1 MRPRFARIA
10 VRIVPRVQVREGMA
24 VPQLAPRLRWGLVG
38 GGEDSQ
44 IGGTHRIGAWVD
56 GAFELVAG
64 ALDVDPARGRAYAQR
79 LGVAPE
85 RAYGTWQEMLAGE
98 RDRDDRP
105 DLVTVATPNRSH
117 FEIAKAFL
125 EAGCHVLCEKPL
137 TTTVEDGEA
146 LVAVAREAGRILAV
160 NYGYSGYPLVRHM
173 RAMVAR
179 GDLGTV
185 RLVFAEFAHGFY
197 AGADDQDNPR
207 VRWRFD
213 PAQAGASAVYA
224 DQGIHAQ
231 HLACFVTGQSIRSVT
246 ADFASMVAGRRLEDD
261 AMVSF
266 RMSGGAVAR
275 LWATG
280 LAIGRMHG
288 LTLAVY
294 GEKGGL
300 DWAQEQP
307 NQLRWTPLD
316 EPTRT
321 LERGAQGLSASAD
334 RASRVTIGHPEGM
347 PLAFANIYAD
357 LAEAIRARQDGRA
370 PDPLALDYPSGE
382 DGVHSLRVIRA
393 AVESAGAG
401 GARVDV

>member
-1 MRPRFARIA
+1 MS
-10 VRIVPRVQVREGMA
+10 VE
-24 VPQLAPRLRWGLVG
+24 RLGWGLVG

-44 IGGTHRIGAWVD
+44 IGGTHRIGARLD

-64 ALDVDPARGRAYAQR
+64 ALDIDPERGRAFAER
-79 LGVAPE
+79 LGVARE
-85 RAYGTWQEMLAGE
+85 RAYGTWREMLAGE
-98 RDRDDRP
+98 RNHPERP
-105 DLVTVATPNRSH
+105 DLVTVATPNDTH
-117 FEIAKAFL
+117 FEIARSFL

-137 TTTVEDGEA
+137 TTTVEDAEA
-146 LVAVAREAGRILAV
+146 LVATARRTDRILAV

-179 GDLGTV
+179 GDLGRV

-197 AGADDQDNPR
+197 ADAGDRDNPR

-213 PAQAGASAVYA
+213 PAQAGTSAVYA

-231 HLACFVTGQSIRSVT
+231 HLACFVTGQEIRSAS
-246 ADFASMVAGRRLEDD
+246 ADFASMVEGRALEDD

-266 RMSGGAVAR
+266 RMTGGALCR

-300 DWAQEQP
+300 QWAQEQP
-307 NQLRWTPLD
+307 NQLRWTPLN
-316 EPTRT
+316 EAVRT
-321 LERGAQGLSASAD
+321 LERSGRGLSPEAE
-334 RASRVTIGHPEGM
+334 RASRVTVGHPEGM
-347 PLAFANIYAD
+347 PLAFGNVYAD
-357 LAEAIRARQDGRA
+357 LAEVIRARGEGRA
-370 PDPLALDYPSGE
+370 PDPLALAYPTAE
-382 DGVHSLRVIRA
+382 DGLHSLRVIRA
-393 AVESAGAG
+393 VVASAATG
-401 GARVDV
+401 GAWVDVQRASLTDVRREPP

>member
-1 MRPRFARIA
+1 MP
-10 VRIVPRVQVREGMA
+10 VPRLG
-24 VPQLAPRLRWGLVG
+24 WGLVG

-44 IGGTHRIGAWVD
+44 IGGTHRIAAGVD

-64 ALDVDPARGRAYAQR
+64 ALDADPARGRAFARR
-79 LGVAPE
+79 LGVAE
-85 RAYGTWQEMLAGE
+85 DRAYGTWREMLAGE
-98 RDRDDRP
+98 RNRP
-105 DLVTVATPNRSH
+105 GRPALVTVATPNRTH
-117 FEIAKAFL
+117 FEIAGAFL

-137 TTTVEDGEA
+137 TTTVEDAEA
-146 LVAVAREAGRILAV
+146 LVAIARKSDRVLAV

-173 RAMVAR
+173 RAMVKR
-179 GDLGTV
+179 GDLGAV

-197 AGADDQDNPR
+197 ADAADAANPR

-213 PAQAGASAVYA
+213 PAQAGRSAVFA

-231 HLACFVTGQSIRSVT
+231 HLASFVTGQAVRSVS
-246 ADFASMVAGRRLEDD
+246 ADFASLVGGRELEDD

-266 RMSGGAVAR
+266 RMSGGAVGR

-294 GEKGGL
+294 GERGGL
-300 DWAQEQP
+300 AWAQEQP

-321 LERGAQGLSASAD
+321 LERGGRGLSAEAD

-347 PLAFANIYAD
+347 PLAFGNVYAD
-357 LAEAIRARQDGRA
+357 LAEVIRARGEGRA
-370 PDPLALDYPSGE
+370 PDPLALDYPSAE
-382 DGVHSLRVIRA
+382 DGLHSLRVIRA

-401 GARVDV
+401 GAWVDA

>member
-1 MRPRFARIA
+1 MS
-10 VRIVPRVQVREGMA
+10 VQ
-24 VPQLAPRLRWGLVG
+24 RLRWGLVG

-56 GAFELVAG
+56 GAFDFVAG
-64 ALDVDPARGRAYAQR
+64 ALDADPVRGRAFARR
-79 LGVAPE
+79 LGVPE
-85 RAYGTWQEMLAGE
+85 DRAYGTWREMLAGE
-98 RDRDDRP
+98 RDRPDRP
-105 DLVTVATPNRSH
+105 DLVTVATPNTTH

-137 TTTVEDGEA
+137 TTTVEDAEA
-146 LVAVAREAGRILAV
+146 LVAVARETGRILAV

-179 GDLGTV
+179 GDLGRV

-197 AGADDQDNPR
+197 GDAADAENPR

-213 PAQAGASAVYA
+213 PAQAGSSAVFA
-224 DQGIHAQ
+224 DQGIHAL
-231 HLACFVTGQSIRSVT
+231 HLACFVTGQEVRSVT
-246 ADFASMVAGRRLEDD
+246 ADFASLVEGRGLEDD
-261 AMVSF
+261 AMLSL
-266 RMSGGAVAR
+266 RLAGGTLCR

-288 LTLAVY
+288 LTLGVY
-294 GEKGGL
+294 GEKAGL

-307 NQLRWTPLD
+307 NQLRWTPLN

-321 LERGAQGLSASAD
+321 LERGGRGLSTAAE

-347 PLAFANIYAD
+347 PLAFGNVYAD
-357 LAEAIRARQDGRA
+357 LAEAIRARREARA
-370 PDPLALDYPSGE
+370 PDPLALHYPTGE
-382 DGVHSLRVIRA
+382 EGLHSLRVIRA
-393 AVESAGAG
+393 AVASAGAG
-401 GARVDV
+401 GAWRDV

>member
-1 MRPRFARIA
+1 MPVA
-10 VRIVPRVQVREGMA
+10 
-24 VPQLAPRLRWGLVG
+24 RLRWGLVG

-44 IGGTHRIGAWVD
+44 IGGTHRIAAGAD

-64 ALDVDPARGRAYAQR
+64 ALDADPARGRAFARR
-79 LGVAPE
+79 LGVAGE

-98 RDRDDRP
+98 RERDRAGRP
-105 DLVTVATPNRSH
+105 DLVTVATPNDTH
-117 FEIAKAFL
+117 FAIARAFL

-137 TTTVEDGEA
+137 TTTVEDAEA
-146 LVAVAREAGRILAV
+146 LVAVARRADRLLAV

-179 GDLGTV
+179 GDLGRV

-197 AGADDQDNPR
+197 GDAADAENPR

-213 PAQAGASAVYA
+213 PAKAGSSAVLA

-231 HLACFVTGQSIRSVT
+231 HLACFVTGQAVRSVT
-246 ADFASMVAGRRLEDD
+246 ADFASLVEGRRLEDD

-266 RMSGGAVAR
+266 RMSGGAVGR

-300 DWAQEQP
+300 HWAQEQP
-307 NQLRWTPLD
+307 NQLLWTPLN

-321 LERGAQGLSASAD
+321 LERGGRGLSPEAD
-334 RASRVTIGHPEGM
+334 RASRVTVGHPEGM
-347 PLAFANIYAD
+347 PLAFANVYAD
-357 LAEAIRARQDGRA
+357 LAELIRARHEERA
-370 PDPLALDYPSGE
+370 PDPLALACPSAE
-382 DGVHSLRVIRA
+382 DGLHSLRVIRA
-393 AVESAGAG
+393 AVASARTG
-401 GARVDV
+401 GAWTDV

>member
-1 MRPRFARIA
+1 MP
-10 VRIVPRVQVREGMA
+10 VR
-24 VPQLAPRLRWGLVG
+24 RLGWGLVG

-44 IGGTHRIGAWVD
+44 IGGTHRIAAGVD

-64 ALDVDPARGRAYAQR
+64 ALDADPARGRAFARR
-79 LGVAPE
+79 LGVAE
-85 RAYGTWQEMLAGE
+85 DRAYGTWREMLAGE
-98 RDRDDRP
+98 RNRP
-105 DLVTVATPNRSH
+105 GRPELVTVATPNRTH
-117 FEIAKAFL
+117 FEIASAFL
-125 EAGCHVLCEKPL
+125 EAGCHVLCEKPI
-137 TTTVEDGEA
+137 TTTVEDAEA
-146 LVAVAREAGRILAV
+146 LVAIARKSDRVLAV

-173 RAMVAR
+173 RAMVTR
-179 GDLGTV
+179 GDLGAV

-197 AGADDQDNPR
+197 ADAADAENPR

-213 PAQAGASAVYA
+213 PAEAGRSAVFA

-231 HLACFVTGQSIRSVT
+231 HLACFVTGQAVRAVS
-246 ADFASMVAGRRLEDD
+246 ADFASLVEGRELEDD

-266 RMSGGAVAR
+266 RMSGGAVGR

-300 DWAQEQP
+300 AWAQEQP
-307 NQLRWTPLD
+307 NQLRWTPLN

-321 LERGAQGLSASAD
+321 LERGARGLSPEAN

-347 PLAFANIYAD
+347 PLAFGNVYAD
-357 LAEAIRARQDGRA
+357 LAEVIRARGEGRA
-370 PDPLALDYPSGE
+370 PDPLALDYPSAE
-382 DGVHSLRVIRA
+382 DGLHSLRVISA
-393 AVESAGAG
+393 AVASADAG
-401 GARVDV
+401 GAWTEV